1 MDKELVQSLLQ
12 QGSYFALF
20 VGLGYW
26 FLTTYLPKKDE
37 DHRTQMAQ
45 LQATFKESLDK
56 VVDSFQKNTES
67 INQRL
72 EVIETDIGKIK
83 KR

>member
-1 MDKELVQSLLQ
+1 MDKELAQSLLQ

-37 DHRTQMAQ
+37 DHRTQMGQ
-45 LQATFKESLDK
+45 LQQTFKESLDK
-56 VVDSFQKNTES
+56 VVDSFQKSTES
-67 INQRL
+67 INVRL
-72 EVIETDIGKIK
+72 DVIETDIGKIK
-83 KR
+83 KK

>member
-1 MDKELVQSLLQ
+1 MDKELIQSLLQ

-26 FLTTYLPKKDE
+26 FLTTYLPRKDE

-45 LQATFKESLDK
+45 LQSTFKESLDK

-67 INQRL
+67 INARL
-72 EVIETDIGKIK
+72 EIIETDIGKIK
-83 KR
+83 KK